1 VFPEVRVVL
10 LGETVTLI
18 ADPVGLTAMDA
29 LAFLE
34 VFAELVAV
42 TVTLVAALTVGAL
55 KRPALETVPC
65 DADQVTA
72 VLVVPS
78 TLAVNCWV
86 PADVRDELLGET
98 VMLTV
103 DPEGLTTTPA
113 LAFFVVSATLVA
125 VTVTFVLVV
134 TAGAVKRPL
143 LETAPAVELQVT
155 ALLVEPLTAALNC

>member
-10 LGETVTLI
+10 LGETVTVI

-29 LAFLE
+29 LAILE

-42 TVTLVAALTVGAL
+42 TVTLVAALTVGAV
-55 KRPALETVPC
+55 KRPLLETVPA

-72 VLVVPS
+72 VLVVPC
-78 TLAVNCWV
+78 TLAVNCCV
-86 PADVRDELLGET
+86 PAEVRDELVGET

-103 DPEGLTTTPA
+103 DPEGPTATPA

-134 TAGAVKRPL
+134 TAGAVKSPL
-143 LETAPAVELQVT
+143 LETVPPVELQVT
-155 ALLVEPLTAALNC
+155 A

>member
-1 VFPEVRVVL
+1 MFPEVRVVL

-42 TVTLVAALTVGAL
+42 TVTLVAALTVGAV
-55 KRPALETVPC
+55 KRPLLETVPA

-78 TLAVNCWV
+78 TLAVNC
-86 PADVRDELLGET
+86 
-98 VMLTV
+98 
-103 DPEGLTTTPA
+103 
-113 LAFFVVSATLVA
+113 
-125 VTVTFVLVV
+125 
-134 TAGAVKRPL
+134 
-143 LETAPAVELQVT
+143 
-155 ALLVEPLTAALNC
+155 